1 MRLAFVY
8 SVEPTSPSRQSQQPH
23 FRQSSCQNRSRA
35 FNRNRSVIGFWQ
47 PEQSFCDCPIWL
59 VAACTALDA
68 LTIEGVMAADEAVA
82 EDWTSL
88 TAATDEEDAKM
99 MLTVFLWEPLT
110 GNRRS
115 PGPPKMRR
123 FNVALKCLGM
133 ESAINWINN
142 ARYYSVA
149 FSFPDRLRYFRVHW
163 TTYIGPAISDTTR
176 LDHYFSGWRKWGTA
190 GDRNWTIKSYI
201 SPSVDYFWVV
211 GQKFSLAGGF
221 PNGNSQL
228 GRNSHGR
235 VRKGQKI

>member
-149 FSFPDRLRYFRVHW
+149 FSFLTAFV
-163 TTYIGPAISDTTR
+163 TFEYIGLHILALPLAIPRGWIIISVDEENGVRLGTGTEQLKVTSVRLLTT
-176 LDHYFSGWRKWGTA
+176 SGWLG
-190 GDRNWTIKSYI
+190 KS
-201 SPSVDYFWVV
+201 
-211 GQKFSLAGGF
+211 
-221 PNGNSQL
+221 
-228 GRNSHGR
+228 SH
-235 VRKGQKI
+235 